1 MKDEW
6 LLLLLGVLLLLGAF
20 LKVKLRDQQGK
31 PLSTMWKVQIF
42 LFPCLC
48 LLSGLCLLL
57 HWKDFALPVILLG
70 ILEEIVCWAI
80 RRRKE
85 K

>member
-1 MKDEW
+1 MDEW
-6 LLLLLGVLLLLGAF
+6 LLLLLAALLLLGAF
-20 LKVKLRDQQGK
+20 LKIKLREKQGK

-48 LLSGLCLLL
+48 LLAGVCLLL
-57 HWKDFALPVILLG
+57 GWGDFALPVILLG

>member
-1 MKDEW
+1 MDEW
-6 LLLLLGVLLLLGAF
+6 LLLLLAALLLLGAF
-20 LKVKLRDQQGK
+20 LKIKLREKQGN
-31 PLSTMWKVQIF
+31 PLAARWKVQIF

-48 LLSGLCLLL
+48 LLAGVCLLL
-57 HWKDFALPVILLG
+57 GWGDFALPVILLG